1 MLPFNYEPTPKGVA
15 GEGVT
20 FVWCISG
27 AVRVFE
33 DGEEIP
39 RVLTVSFDVVNDEQ
53 VAFLQHVLPNGSVMA
68 RRLEPPYKS
77 AYEKGLPHA

>member
-1 MLPFNYEPTPKGVA
+1 
-15 GEGVT
+15 
-20 FVWCISG
+20 
-27 AVRVFE
+27 VFE